1 MQPAHEGQHRLP
13 CTELSPSHPPRLGDD
28 TEQRNSPKT
37 ATATCP
43 PKKKTKAA
51 HQEPTPQPRRS
62 AFQAPGEHGPT
73 QDKTKHIFAERPG
86 RLSTPLPARR
96 RGDGRTPGI
105 FSRHSPREIA
115 AKIIRGLH
123 KAAEAFPTA
132 QLRISAAPSPRLCP
146 PHTIPNPRDPAGRE
160 QPDAGW
166 VQPPYLGDGAAT
178 AHGKPKAKYKK
189 MLHGCSR
196 GSCGRL
202 RSHSLPSR

>member
-1 MQPAHEGQHRLP
+1 M
-13 CTELSPSHPPRLGDD
+13 T
-28 TEQRNSPKT
+28 RNS
-37 ATATCP
+37 ATP
-43 PKKKTKAA
+43 PKPQLQPVLRKKNPELLTRN
-51 HQEPTPQPRRS
+51 PPPQPGGS
-62 AFQAPGEHGPT
+62 AFQVPGEHGPT

-146 PHTIPNPRDPAGRE
+146 PRTIPNPRDPAGRE

-166 VQPPYLGDGAAT
+166 VQPPYLGDGAAA